1 MNRLQLRNA
10 VKDRLAIPSDG
21 SGNSLDPL
29 ITDAFINTSIDDAL
43 ALISTVHD
51 WWWLQS
57 TASLT
62 FDTTYGAATL
72 PTDFMKAYQLVINS
86 APVEQLMLDQYL
98 DPNASRTSYGWTVY
112 GNQIKIVPIPTA
124 STTGT
129 LYYYRGE
136 PALSSDTSAPLMP
149 AVYHYSIV
157 CYASFLCAAR
167 RQDEQRATL
176 YMQEYNSRI
185 NAMHSDIRSTVKRK
199 IQFTRLSDYAA
210 WN

>member
-1 MNRLQLRNA
+1 
-10 VKDRLAIPSDG
+10 
-21 SGNSLDPL
+21 
-29 ITDAFINTSIDDAL
+29 
-43 ALISTVHD
+43 
-51 WWWLQS
+51 
-57 TASLT
+57 
-62 FDTTYGAATL
+62 
-72 PTDFMKAYQLVINS
+72 
-86 APVEQLMLDQYL
+86 
-98 DPNASRTSYGWTVY
+98 
-112 GNQIKIVPIPTA
+112 
-124 STTGT
+124 
-129 LYYYRGE
+129 
-136 PALSSDTSAPLMP
+136 MP